1 MLNPISMAN
10 HDSAAL
16 NAVGDRQKVSS
27 LFIEVEPK
35 SVSRSSR
42 WKDSTSAMGPSL
54 PTLLHAALVGGLILC
69 HFLKQI
75 CNYGMRYFSHDQ
87 EYPFPQALLVTML
100 ETIKLVI
107 VLFMTGGNTGSF
119 SQFVTMVP
127 KRIRQNLPA
136 YQADH
141 TTWPLIQNDGICTM
155 I

>member
-16 NAVGDRQKVSS
+16 KGVGDRQKVSS

-35 SVSRSSR
+35 SSSRSSR
-42 WKDSTSAMGPSL
+42 WKDSPSAMGPSL

-75 CNYGMRYFSHDQ
+75 CNYGMRYFSNNQ

-100 ETIKLVI
+100 ETIKLII
-107 VLFMTGGNTGSF
+107 VLFMTGGNNGSL
-119 SQFVTMVP
+119 SQIMAILP
-127 KRIRQNLPA
+127 KIIKRILLA
-136 YQADH
+136 YQADQA
-141 TTWPLIQNDGICTM
+141 T
-155 I
+155 

>member
-1 MLNPISMAN
+1 MKNPSSMAN

-35 SVSRSSR
+35 SSSRSSR
-42 WKDSTSAMGPSL
+42 WKDSPS
-54 PTLLHAALVGGLILC
+54 PPRLLHAALVGGLILC

-141 TTWPLIQNDGICTM
+141 TTWPLIDSK
-155 I
+155 

>member
-35 SVSRSSR
+35 SSSRSSR
-42 WKDSTSAMGPSL
+42 WKDSTSAMGPSP

-75 CNYGMRYFSHDQ
+75 CNYGMRYFSHNQ

-100 ETIKLVI
+100 ETIKLII
-107 VLFMTGGNTGSF
+107 VLFMTGGKSGSL
-119 SQFVTMVP
+119 SQFETMLP
-127 KRIRQNLPA
+127 KNNSRNFLA
-136 YQADH
+136 YQANH
-141 TTWPLIQNDGICTM
+141 AT
-155 I
+155 

>member
-16 NAVGDRQKVSS
+16 NGVGDKQKVSS

-35 SVSRSSR
+35 SSSRSSR
-42 WKDSTSAMGPSL
+42 WKDSPSP

-100 ETIKLVI
+100 ETIKLII
-107 VLFMTGGNTGSF
+107 VLFMTGGNTGSL
-119 SQFVTMVP
+119 SQFRTMLP
-127 KRIRQNLPA
+127 KSIIQPIPA
-136 YQADH
+136 YQTNHA
-141 TTWPLIQNDGICTM
+141 TYL
-155 I
+155 